1 MKYRILLF
9 IVFAFCVGNI
19 IADNKVW
26 TITKEVSQS
35 EIDDTVTVTVTA
47 SEIGKTKFPAML
59 DNETCTSDRIEN
71 NEKAV
76 FTIIDYGFNDSIHVY
91 ESVND
96 LNKPKPDGGYYKKQ
110 GNLVLTIFLKEKINN
125 GFDSSEKSSPE
136 DATAFIDVEEEG
148 TEETDYDSVAELG
161 KELQNYVLCGIIV
174 VVVLL
179 LLLILLI
186 SLSLI
191 LKRLLIEQKE
201 IVELISKNLEKNSAN
216 NQERSN
222 VNLVKQ
228 SGIDGKI
235 DSLLEQFALLS
246 GTIENLQQS
255 VTRVSATATI
265 NRPIQGKNDI
275 QTVPATSDNTFI
287 ESIKY
292 CGYNA
297 GIHGFKSKDFSDD
310 SNRGQFIIYLGNGK
324 YEYGINS
331 ILADQLWPVLALVE
345 NAVELSGDKY
355 NVNGKTVRTVQRGVL
370 VKDSNGD
377 FTIRE
382 KAKVEI
388 VTK

>member
-19 IADNKVW
+19 IADDKVW

-35 EIDDTVTVTVTA
+35 DIKDSVVFEVEAEEISRSSFPTLKDISNGTFSCI
-47 SEIGKTKFPAML
+47 SERSIDSKIAK
-59 DNETCTSDRIEN
+59 
-71 NEKAV
+71 
-76 FTIIDYGFNDSIHVY
+76 FTIKGSKLGDSIPIHRSERGVQK
-91 ESVND
+91 ELIFFIKLIERAD
-96 LNKPKPDGGYYKKQ
+96 
-110 GNLVLTIFLKEKINN
+110 NLAAS
-125 GFDSSEKSSPE
+125 DDSSPE
-136 DATAFIDVEEEG
+136 DDIAPEAKESVFGETPIVSDEEAV
-148 TEETDYDSVAELG
+148 TENQGEF
-161 KELQNYVLCGIIV
+161 QNYVLWGIIV

-179 LLLILLI
+179 LLLLFLVY
-186 SLSLI
+186 LNLI
-191 LKRLLIEQKE
+191 LKKLLIEQKE

-265 NRPIQGKNDI
+265 NRSIQGKNDI